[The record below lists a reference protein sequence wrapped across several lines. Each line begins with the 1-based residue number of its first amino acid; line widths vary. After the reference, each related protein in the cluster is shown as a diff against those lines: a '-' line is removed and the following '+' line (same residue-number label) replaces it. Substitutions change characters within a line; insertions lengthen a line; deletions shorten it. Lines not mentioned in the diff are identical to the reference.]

1 LAFTIIAIPLI
12 PGLLALVLGTAMF
25 RRRVGGVY
33 FAIITQAVAAILS
46 ILIIGRQGFT
56 GGVNGITDL
65 KTLHGWDIR
74 SDSAK
79 TILYFVNAIVLMGA
93 VALSLSLVRSKLGR
107 LLLAVRDRE
116 ERVLFTGYDVASIK
130 ILVFTLAAMYAAI
143 GGAMFTLQVGFMSPS
158 FVGIV
163 PSIEM
168 VIAAAVGGRSSLF
181 GAIYGSLLVNFGKT
195 YFSESMPELWLFVI
209 GGMFIAVVMVFP
221 NGLADIDLPAAY
233 LRIKGILVRLRRR
246 PSPKVPLN
254 LAPMTLTERP
264 SQR

>member
-1 LAFTIIAIPLI
+1 
-12 PGLLALVLGTAMF
+12 
-25 RRRVGGVY
+25 
-33 FAIITQAVAAILS
+33 
-46 ILIIGRQGFT
+46 
-56 GGVNGITDL
+56 
-65 KTLHGWDIR
+65 
-74 SDSAK
+74 
-79 TILYFVNAIVLMGA
+79 
-93 VALSLSLVRSKLGR
+93 
-107 LLLAVRDRE
+107 
-116 ERVLFTGYDVASIK
+116 
-130 ILVFTLAAMYAAI
+130 
-143 GGAMFTLQVGFMSPS
+143 MSPS